1 MPRIRLSRSASITPT
16 DAGVILRSDLG
27 TFQLTGA
34 DVSAFLERVAP
45 LLDGSR
51 DRGEIVEALADY
63 SGHSVLGLLDLLAAR
78 GLIEPAPDAAE
89 PPDRE
94 RLRGQLEFLRR
105 WSSAPEQAAQRLAAA
120 RVLVV
125 GLEPWGAA
133 AALALAA
140 AGVSALRLI
149 DEGDVAVGP
158 RDAAVVR
165 ARGQAALG
173 ARGQAARGALAALIR
188 ERAPRCRVDESP
200 AAALL
205 SDDLLARADPADR
218 PNLLVAAVRGD
229 DVELLER
236 VARFGHRAR
245 IVSLFSDLA
254 GATAVLGPLVFP
266 GETACRVCAM
276 AEALNPPTAAGPRG
290 EPAPQAGAMAQLL
303 GQLVALEALKV
314 LSGYTPSRLGG
325 RLLIQDLSTFETSH
339 RTLVRL
345 PWCRGC
351 GEA

>member
-1 MPRIRLSRSASITPT
+1 MPGIRLSRSASITPT

-34 DVSAFLERVAP
+34 DVSAFVERVAP

-51 DRGEIVEALADY
+51 DREAIVEALADY
-63 SGHSVLGLLDLLAAR
+63 SGHSVLALLDLLAAR
-78 GLIEPAPDAAE
+78 GLIEPTPDAAE
-89 PPDRE
+89 PPERE

-140 AGVSALRLI
+140 AGISALRLI

-173 ARGQAARGALAALIR
+173 ARGRAARGALAALIR

-200 AAALL
+200 AAALR
-205 SDDLLARADPADR
+205 SDDLLATEDR
-218 PNLLVAAVRGD
+218 PDLLVAAVRGD
-229 DVELLER
+229 DAELLER

-254 GATAVLGPLVFP
+254 GTTAVLGPLVFP
-266 GETACRVCAM
+266 GATACRVCAM
-276 AEALNPPTAAGPRG
+276 AEALNPPPAAGPRG
-290 EPAPQAGAMAQLL
+290 EPALQAGAMAQLL

>member
-34 DVSAFLERVAP
+34 DVSAFLDRVAP

-51 DRGEIVEALADY
+51 DRGAIVEALADY
-63 SGHSVLGLLDLLAAR
+63 SGHSVLALLDLLAAR
-78 GLIEPAPDAAE
+78 GLIEPTPDAAE

-105 WSSAPEQAAQRLAAA
+105 WSSAPEQAAQRVADA

-140 AGVSALRLI
+140 AGISALCLI
-149 DEGDVAVGP
+149 DAGDVPVGP

-165 ARGQAALG
+165 ARGQAA
-173 ARGQAARGALAALIR
+173 RSALATLIR
-188 ERAPRCRVDESP
+188 ERAPRCRVDERP
-200 AAALL
+200 AAALR
-205 SDDLLARADPADR
+205 SDDLLAPEDR
-218 PNLLVAAVRGD
+218 PHLLVAAVRGD
-229 DVELLER
+229 DAELLER
-236 VARFGHRAR
+236 VARFAHRAR

-254 GATAVLGPLVFP
+254 GATAILGPLVFP
-266 GETACRVCAM
+266 GATACRVCAM
-276 AEALNPPTAAGPRG
+276 AEALNPPPPAGPRG
-290 EPAPQAGAMAQLL
+290 EPGLQAGAMAQLL

-345 PWCRGC
+345 PWCRSC

>member
-51 DRGEIVEALADY
+51 DREAIVEALADY
-63 SGHSVLGLLDLLAAR
+63 SGHSVLALLDLLAAR
-78 GLIEPAPDAAE
+78 GLIEPAPEAAE

-105 WSSAPEQAAQRLAAA
+105 WSSAPEQAAQRIAAA

-140 AGVSALRLI
+140 AGISALRLI
-149 DEGDVAVGP
+149 DDGDVPVGP

-173 ARGQAARGALAALIR
+173 ASRRGALAALVR
-188 ERAPRCRVDESP
+188 ERAPRCRVDERP
-200 AAALL
+200 AAALR
-205 SDDLLARADPADR
+205 SDDLLAPDDR
-218 PNLLVAAVRGD
+218 PHLLVAAVRGD
-229 DVELLER
+229 DAELLER

-254 GATAVLGPLVFP
+254 GATAVLGPVVFP
-266 GETACRVCAM
+266 GATACRVCAM
-276 AEALNPPTAAGPRG
+276 AEALTPPPAAGPRG
-290 EPAPQAGAMAQLL
+290 EPALQAGAMAQLL

-345 PWCRGC
+345 PWCRSC